1 MDWLSFLLNLLCL
14 GFIFAGLVGLS
25 TNGLNS
31 MVQPTFAQGGENA
44 TGTTETSEAPEMH
57 TEAPEMHTENMT
69 GMSTYV
75 VRDSVAEL
83 LEGTSIPGGGF
94 IHLYDTIPYMIM
106 NGHVAVNVPCE
117 DNSTASVQVLMG
129 QAPNLTAAEL
139 ENLPELST
147 PGEMCLYHV
156 DITPHEE
163 VITDVAISNAGEED
177 LEFPPGSTAVIG
189 VNEIM
194 PGAEEGEHGHGAEA
208 TNSTGA

>member
-1 MDWLSFLLNLLCL
+1 MRISNTKLLYI
-14 GFIFAGLVGLS
+14 GFVVAGIIGFGVP
-25 TNGLNS
+25 GLNS
-31 MVQPTFAQGGENA
+31 ASKPIVAQSDENM
-44 TGTTETSEAPEMH
+44 TGMAGMAETPEMH
-57 TEAPEMHTENMT
+57 DENMT
-69 GMSTYV
+69 GMSTNV

-83 LEGTSIPGGGF
+83 LEGTSIPAGQF
-94 IHLYDTIPYMIM
+94 IHLYDSTPYMIM

-117 DNSTASVQVLMG
+117 DNSTASVQVLLG

-156 DITPHEE
+156 DIAPHEE
-163 VITDVAISNAGEED
+163 VITDVAIANPGEED
-177 LEFPPGSTAVIG
+177 LEFPPGSTAVVG

-208 TNSTGA
+208 TNGTES

>member
-1 MDWLSFLLNLLCL
+1 MDLSFMRISNTKLLYI
-14 GFIFAGLVGLS
+14 GFLVAGIIGFGMPS
-25 TNGLNS
+25 LNS
-31 MVQPTFAQGGENA
+31 ASTPILAQGD
-44 TGTTETSEAPEMH
+44 
-57 TEAPEMHTENMT
+57 ENMT
-69 GMSTYV
+69 GMAGMAETPEMHDENVTGMDTYV

-83 LEGTSIPGGGF
+83 LEGTSIPSGQF
-94 IHLYDTIPYMIM
+94 IHLYDSTPYMIM

-117 DNSTASVQVLMG
+117 DNSTASVQVLLG
-129 QAPNLTAAEL
+129 QAPNFTAAEL

-156 DITPHEE
+156 DIEPHEE
-163 VITDVAISNAGEED
+163 VITDVAIANPGEED

-208 TNSTGA
+208 TNSTGS

>member
-1 MDWLSFLLNLLCL
+1 MRKSNLKVLFL
-14 GFIFAGLVGLS
+14 GFIFAGLIGLS
-25 TNGLNS
+25 TNGLNN
-31 MVQPTFAQGGENA
+31 MVQPTLAQGGENA

-57 TEAPEMHTENMT
+57 SENMT
-69 GMSTYV
+69 GMPTNV

-94 IHLYDTIPYMIM
+94 IHLYDTTPYMIM

-117 DNSTASVQVLMG
+117 DNSTASVQVLIG
-129 QAPNLTAAEL
+129 QAPNFTAAEL

-156 DITPHEE
+156 DIEPHEE
-163 VITDVAISNAGEED
+163 VITDVAIANPGEED

>member
-1 MDWLSFLLNLLCL
+1 MRISNTKLLYI
-14 GFIFAGLVGLS
+14 GFVVAGIIGFGMP
-25 TNGLNS
+25 GLNS
-31 MVQPTFAQGGENA
+31 ASKPILAQ
-44 TGTTETSEAPEMH
+44 SD
-57 TEAPEMHTENMT
+57 ENMT
-69 GMSTYV
+69 GMAGMAETPEMHDENMTGMATNV

-83 LEGTSIPGGGF
+83 LEGTSIPSGQF
-94 IHLYDTIPYMIM
+94 IHLYDSTPYMIM

-117 DNSTASVQVLMG
+117 DNSTASVQVLLG

-156 DITPHEE
+156 DIAPHEE
-163 VITDVAISNAGEED
+163 VITDVAIANPGEED
-177 LEFPPGSTAVIG
+177 LEFPPGSTAVVG

-208 TNSTGA
+208 TNGTES